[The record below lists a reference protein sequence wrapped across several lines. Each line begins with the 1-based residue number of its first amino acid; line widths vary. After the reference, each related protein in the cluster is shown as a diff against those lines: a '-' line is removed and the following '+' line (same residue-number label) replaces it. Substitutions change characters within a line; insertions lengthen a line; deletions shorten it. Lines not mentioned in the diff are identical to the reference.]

1 MLTSEAGG
9 GLVLIAAGTLALIAA
24 NTQLADSYS
33 HILHS
38 YIGPLSVLHWVNDL
52 LMAIFFLLV
61 GLEVKR
67 EFLDGQLAT
76 KRRRV
81 LPGLAALGGMVAPAL
96 IYLVLNWQSG
106 DLRGWAVP
114 VATDIAF
121 ALGVLALLGRRVP
134 VSLRIFLTA
143 LAIIDD
149 LFAVA
154 IIAVFFTGKLSLLWL
169 GGAALILLSLAM
181 LNRGKVTNLLPYL
194 LLGAMLWIFTYLSGV
209 HATLAGVAL
218 AATIPIRC
226 SPAAPD
232 NPASPLHKLEH
243 ALQPWVAYIVLPVF
257 AFANA
262 GVSLTGLSFAMLL
275 QPVTVGIAAGLFFG
289 KQIGVFLVTYAAIH
303 TKLADTPEDATM
315 FQVYGVSL
323 LCGIGFT
330 MSLFI
335 GSLAFPQDVQVQV
348 KVGVLAGSL
357 LSGLTGAT
365 VLLLAKREDAP
376 TARRSSMKVQ
386 AAVR

>member
-1 MLTSEAGG
+1 
-9 GLVLIAAGTLALIAA
+9 
-24 NTQLADSYS
+24 
-33 HILHS
+33 
-38 YIGPLSVLHWVNDL
+38 
-52 LMAIFFLLV
+52 
-61 GLEVKR
+61 
-67 EFLDGQLAT
+67 
-76 KRRRV
+76 
-81 LPGLAALGGMVAPAL
+81 
-96 IYLVLNWQSG
+96 
-106 DLRGWAVP
+106 
-114 VATDIAF
+114 
-121 ALGVLALLGRRVP
+121 
-134 VSLRIFLTA
+134 
-143 LAIIDD
+143 
-149 LFAVA
+149 
-154 IIAVFFTGKLSLLWL
+154 VFFTGKLSLLWL